1 MTGYGYAKAKS
12 PDECLHHVERRRKGT
27 DCEEFI
33 RRLKKDVGISPAI
46 R

>member
-12 PDECLHHVERRRKGT
+12 PDECLLTLRGEGRELT
-27 DCEEFI
+27 EEFI
-33 RRLKKDVGISPAI
+33 RRLKKDVGISPAL